1 MRKSERGK
9 REKETLIK
17 KFNIHNLIKFNAAR
31 GRHHNKIIEN
41 KKEIKEKNRYP
52 KQRYVEI
59 LNGPYLREKPYHN
72 GKKEKDI

>member
-31 GRHHNKIIEN
+31 GRDHKKIIEK
-41 KKEIKEKNRYP
+41 KKEIESKRKLFTTF
-52 KQRYVEI
+52 V
-59 LNGPYLREKPYHN
+59 
-72 GKKEKDI
+72 